1 MAIIHEHAVMRALSG
16 EDLRPHEGCAV
27 KKDASGK
34 LVLCAASDTNILGI
48 VHVGGD
54 KEDWTDYILPAHSGI
69 VGLKLHGTPGTVA
82 EGTTLVLAASGRIK
96 ALPTTAG
103 SYLAIGRA
111 CETGEA
117 DQLIEATLMAPR
129 LVTVS

>member
-1 MAIIHEHAVMRALSG
+1 MAIIHEYAVMRAPSG
-16 EDLRPHEGCAV
+16 EDLREHEGCAV
-27 KKDASGK
+27 KKDSSGK
-34 LVLCAASDTNILGI
+34 LVLCAATDANVLGF

-54 KEDWTDYILPAHSGI
+54 KDDQTDYILPAHSGI

-96 ALPTTAG
+96 ALPTSAG

-117 DQLIEATLMAPR
+117 DQLVEATLMTPR
-129 LVTVS
+129 LITVS

>member
-1 MAIIHEHAVMRALSG
+1 MAIIHEHAVMRAPSG
-16 EDLRPHEGCAV
+16 VDLRVNEGCAV

-34 LVLCAASDTNILGI
+34 LVLCAGNDTSVLGF

-54 KEDWTDYILPAHSGI
+54 VNDVTDYILPAHSGI

-82 EGTTLVLAASGRIK
+82 EGTTLVLAASGRVK
-96 ALPTTAG
+96 ALPTSAG
-103 SYLAIGRA
+103 TYLAVGTS
-111 CETGEA
+111 CEDGEA

-129 LVTVS
+129 LITVS